1 MPNIFKRFMKPAAV
15 NYVFTDAN
23 ELTDDDEA
31 LAGEAAAETLTDF
44 DSAFDADFDE
54 DFAADFDGSFEH
66 VEGPARVGQE
76 QTAETEPAPEEERPA
91 APVDFARVQAEAIL
105 AAARLEAEQ
114 IKEQALKDAE
124 AEVHELYRAA
134 RADGYNGGFTEGMAA
149 AMSEA
154 QAEIARQAEA
164 QGAEVKRFLA
174 LAVAEKVIRI
184 SLKSSGDILLRM
196 IETATEKHRR
206 CEWVQIYI
214 ADCDTKNIALSTPE
228 LTAALGHLSNRI
240 RIIPMADDESG
251 TCIIEMPDEI
261 IDASV
266 STQMD
271 NIRKLFKTL
280 QVKIKCSNILSSKS
294 NRLKR
299 LATPEKLKISWACLL
314 RPAV

>member
-15 NYVFTDAN
+15 DYVFTDAN

-31 LAGEAAAETLTDF
+31 LAGEAAVDALTGF
-44 DSAFDADFDE
+44 DSAFDE
-54 DFAADFDGSFEH
+54 DFAADFDGDFEH

-76 QTAETEPAPEEERPA
+76 QTAETEPAPEEEERPA
-91 APVDFARVQAEAIL
+91 TPVDFARVQAEAIL

-164 QGAEVKRFLA
+164 QGAEVKRFLDDATHRRDLILQDTKEDLRDLA

-271 NIRKLFKTL
+271 NIREVI
-280 QVKIKCSNILSSKS
+280 QNASGEN
-294 NRLKR
+294 
-299 LATPEKLKISWACLL
+299 
-314 RPAV
+314 

>member
-54 DFAADFDGSFEH
+54 DFAADFDGDFEH

-91 APVDFARVQAEAIL
+91 TPVDFARVQAEAIL

-164 QGAEVKRFLA
+164 QGAEVKRFLDDATHRRDLILQDTKEDLRDLA

-271 NIRKLFKTL
+271 NIREVI
-280 QVKIKCSNILSSKS
+280 QNASGEN
-294 NRLKR
+294 
-299 LATPEKLKISWACLL
+299 
-314 RPAV
+314 

>member
-44 DSAFDADFDE
+44 DSAFDE
-54 DFAADFDGSFEH
+54 DFAADFDGDFEH

-76 QTAETEPAPEEERPA
+76 QTAETEPASEEERPA
-91 APVDFARVQAEAIL
+91 TPVDFARVQAEAIL

-164 QGAEVKRFLA
+164 QGAEVKRFLDDATHRRDLILQDTKEDLRDLA

-271 NIRKLFKTL
+271 NIREVI
-280 QVKIKCSNILSSKS
+280 QNASGEN
-294 NRLKR
+294 
-299 LATPEKLKISWACLL
+299 
-314 RPAV
+314 

>member
-31 LAGEAAAETLTDF
+31 LVGEAAAETLTDF
-44 DSAFDADFDE
+44 DSAFDE
-54 DFAADFDGSFEH
+54 DFAADFDGDFEH

-91 APVDFARVQAEAIL
+91 TPVDFARVQAEAIL

-164 QGAEVKRFLA
+164 QGAEVKRFLDDATHRRDLILQDTKEDLRDLA

-271 NIRKLFKTL
+271 NIREVI
-280 QVKIKCSNILSSKS
+280 QNASGEN
-294 NRLKR
+294 
-299 LATPEKLKISWACLL
+299 
-314 RPAV
+314 

>member
-54 DFAADFDGSFEH
+54 DFAADFDGDFEH

-91 APVDFARVQAEAIL
+91 TPVDFARVQAEAIL

-134 RADGYNGGFTEGMAA
+134 QADGYNGGFTEGMAA

-164 QGAEVKRFLA
+164 QGAEVKRFLDDATHRRDLILQDTKEDLRDLA

-271 NIRKLFKTL
+271 NIREVI
-280 QVKIKCSNILSSKS
+280 QNASGEN
-294 NRLKR
+294 
-299 LATPEKLKISWACLL
+299 
-314 RPAV
+314 

>member
-15 NYVFTDAN
+15 DYVFTDAN

-31 LAGEAAAETLTDF
+31 LAGEAAADALTGF
-44 DSAFDADFDE
+44 DSAFDEDFDE
-54 DFAADFDGSFEH
+54 DFAADFDGDFEH
-66 VEGPARVGQE
+66 VEGPVKVGQE
-76 QTAETEPAPEEERPA
+76 QPAETEPVPEEEERPA
-91 APVDFARVQAEAIL
+91 TPVDFARVQAEAIL

-114 IKEQALKDAE
+114 IKAQALKDAE

-164 QGAEVKRFLA
+164 QGAEVKRFLDDATHRRDLILQDTKEDLRDLA

-271 NIRKLFKTL
+271 NIREVI
-280 QVKIKCSNILSSKS
+280 QNASGEN
-294 NRLKR
+294 
-299 LATPEKLKISWACLL
+299 
-314 RPAV
+314 

>member
-44 DSAFDADFDE
+44 DSAFDE
-54 DFAADFDGSFEH
+54 DFAADFDGDFEH

-91 APVDFARVQAEAIL
+91 TPVDFARVQAEAIL

-164 QGAEVKRFLA
+164 QGAEVKRFLDDATHRRDLILQDTKEDLRDLA

-271 NIRKLFKTL
+271 NIREVI
-280 QVKIKCSNILSSKS
+280 QNASGEN
-294 NRLKR
+294 
-299 LATPEKLKISWACLL
+299 
-314 RPAV
+314 

>member
-44 DSAFDADFDE
+44 DSAFDEDFDE
-54 DFAADFDGSFEH
+54 DFAADFDGDFEH

-76 QTAETEPAPEEERPA
+76 QTAGTESAPEEERPA
-91 APVDFARVQAEAIL
+91 TPVDFARVQAEAIL

-164 QGAEVKRFLA
+164 QGAEVKRFLDDATHRRDLILQDTKEDLRDLA

-271 NIRKLFKTL
+271 NIREVI
-280 QVKIKCSNILSSKS
+280 QNASGEN
-294 NRLKR
+294 
-299 LATPEKLKISWACLL
+299 
-314 RPAV
+314 

>member
-31 LAGEAAAETLTDF
+31 LVGEAAAETLTDF
-44 DSAFDADFDE
+44 DSAFDE
-54 DFAADFDGSFEH
+54 DFAAYFDGDFEH

-76 QTAETEPAPEEERPA
+76 QTAETEPAPEEEERPA
-91 APVDFARVQAEAIL
+91 TPVDFARVQAEAIL

-149 AMSEA
+149 AMREA

-164 QGAEVKRFLA
+164 QGAEVKRFLDEATHRRGLILQETKEDLRDLA

-271 NIRKLFKTL
+271 NIREVI
-280 QVKIKCSNILSSKS
+280 QNASGEN
-294 NRLKR
+294 
-299 LATPEKLKISWACLL
+299 
-314 RPAV
+314 

>member
-1 MPNIFKRFMKPAAV
+1 MKPAAV

-31 LAGEAAAETLTDF
+31 LVGEAAAETLTDF
-44 DSAFDADFDE
+44 DSAFDE
-54 DFAADFDGSFEH
+54 DFAADFDGDFEH

-76 QTAETEPAPEEERPA
+76 QTAETEPAPEEEERPA
-91 APVDFARVQAEAIL
+91 TPVDFARVQAEAIL

-164 QGAEVKRFLA
+164 QGAEVKRFLDDATHRRDLILQDTKEDLRDLA

-271 NIRKLFKTL
+271 NIREVI
-280 QVKIKCSNILSSKS
+280 QNASGEN
-294 NRLKR
+294 
-299 LATPEKLKISWACLL
+299 
-314 RPAV
+314 

>member
-31 LAGEAAAETLTDF
+31 LAGEAAVETLTDF
-44 DSAFDADFDE
+44 DSAFDEDFDE
-54 DFAADFDGSFEH
+54 DFAADFDGDFEH

-76 QTAETEPAPEEERPA
+76 QTAETEPAPEEEERPA
-91 APVDFARVQAEAIL
+91 TPVDFARVQAEAIL

-164 QGAEVKRFLA
+164 QGAEVKRFLDDATHRRDLILQDTKEDLRDLA

-240 RIIPMADDESG
+240 RIIPMAD
-251 TCIIEMPDEI
+251 EI

-271 NIRKLFKTL
+271 NIREVI
-280 QVKIKCSNILSSKS
+280 QNASGEN
-294 NRLKR
+294 
-299 LATPEKLKISWACLL
+299 
-314 RPAV
+314 

>member
-31 LAGEAAAETLTDF
+31 LAGEAAVETLTDF
-44 DSAFDADFDE
+44 DSAFDE
-54 DFAADFDGSFEH
+54 DFAADFDGDFEH

-76 QTAETEPAPEEERPA
+76 QTAETEPAPEEEERPA
-91 APVDFARVQAEAIL
+91 TPVDFARVQAEAIL

-164 QGAEVKRFLA
+164 QGAEVKRFLDDATHRRDLILQDTKEDLRDLA

-271 NIRKLFKTL
+271 NIREVI
-280 QVKIKCSNILSSKS
+280 QNASGEN
-294 NRLKR
+294 
-299 LATPEKLKISWACLL
+299 
-314 RPAV
+314 

>member
-54 DFAADFDGSFEH
+54 DFAADFDGDFEH

-76 QTAETEPAPEEERPA
+76 QTAETEPAPEEEERPA
-91 APVDFARVQAEAIL
+91 TPVDFARVQAEAIL

-164 QGAEVKRFLA
+164 QGAEVKRFLDDATHRRDLILQDTKEDLRDLA

-271 NIRKLFKTL
+271 NIREVI
-280 QVKIKCSNILSSKS
+280 QNASGEN
-294 NRLKR
+294 
-299 LATPEKLKISWACLL
+299 
-314 RPAV
+314 

>member
-44 DSAFDADFDE
+44 DSAFDE
-54 DFAADFDGSFEH
+54 DFAADFDGDFEH

-76 QTAETEPAPEEERPA
+76 QIAETEPAPEEEERPA
-91 APVDFARVQAEAIL
+91 TPVDFARVQAEAIL

-164 QGAEVKRFLA
+164 QGAEVKRFLDDATHRRDLILQDTKEDLRDLA

-271 NIRKLFKTL
+271 NIREVI
-280 QVKIKCSNILSSKS
+280 QNASGEN
-294 NRLKR
+294 
-299 LATPEKLKISWACLL
+299 
-314 RPAV
+314 

>member
-31 LAGEAAAETLTDF
+31 LAGEAAVETLTDF

-54 DFAADFDGSFEH
+54 DFAADFDGDFEH

-76 QTAETEPAPEEERPA
+76 QTAETEPAPEEEERPA
-91 APVDFARVQAEAIL
+91 TPVDFARVQAEAIL

-164 QGAEVKRFLA
+164 QGAEVKRFLDDATHRRDLILQDTKEDLRDLA

-240 RIIPMADDESG
+240 RIIPM
-251 TCIIEMPDEI
+251 PDEI

-271 NIRKLFKTL
+271 NIREVI
-280 QVKIKCSNILSSKS
+280 QNASGEN
-294 NRLKR
+294 
-299 LATPEKLKISWACLL
+299 
-314 RPAV
+314 

>member
-31 LAGEAAAETLTDF
+31 LVGEAAAETLTDF
-44 DSAFDADFDE
+44 DSAFDE
-54 DFAADFDGSFEH
+54 DFAADFDGDFEH

-76 QTAETEPAPEEERPA
+76 QTAETEPASEEEERPA
-91 APVDFARVQAEAIL
+91 TPVDFARVQAEAIL

-164 QGAEVKRFLA
+164 QGAEVKRFLDDATHRRDLILQDTKEDLRDLA

-271 NIRKLFKTL
+271 NIREVI
-280 QVKIKCSNILSSKS
+280 QNASGEN
-294 NRLKR
+294 
-299 LATPEKLKISWACLL
+299 
-314 RPAV
+314 

>member
-44 DSAFDADFDE
+44 DSAFDEDFDE
-54 DFAADFDGSFEH
+54 DFAADFDGDFEH

-76 QTAETEPAPEEERPA
+76 QTAETEPASEEEERPA
-91 APVDFARVQAEAIL
+91 TPVDFARVQAEAIL

-164 QGAEVKRFLA
+164 QGAEVKRFLDDATHRRDLILQDTKEDLRDLA

-271 NIRKLFKTL
+271 NIREVI
-280 QVKIKCSNILSSKS
+280 QNASGEN
-294 NRLKR
+294 
-299 LATPEKLKISWACLL
+299 
-314 RPAV
+314 

>member
-54 DFAADFDGSFEH
+54 DFAADFAADFDGDFEH

-76 QTAETEPAPEEERPA
+76 QTAETEPAPEEEERPA
-91 APVDFARVQAEAIL
+91 TPVDFARVQAEAIL

-164 QGAEVKRFLA
+164 QGAEVKRFLDDATHRRDLILQDTKEDLRDLA

-271 NIRKLFKTL
+271 NIREVI
-280 QVKIKCSNILSSKS
+280 QNASGEN
-294 NRLKR
+294 
-299 LATPEKLKISWACLL
+299 
-314 RPAV
+314 

>member
-15 NYVFTDAN
+15 NYVFMDAN

-54 DFAADFDGSFEH
+54 DFAADFDGAFEH

-76 QTAETEPAPEEERPA
+76 QTAETEPAPEEEERPA
-91 APVDFARVQAEAIL
+91 TPVDFARVQAEAIL

-114 IKEQALKDAE
+114 IKAQALKDAE

-164 QGAEVKRFLA
+164 QGAEVKRFLDDATHRRDLILQDTKEDLRDLA

-271 NIRKLFKTL
+271 NIREVI
-280 QVKIKCSNILSSKS
+280 QNASGEN
-294 NRLKR
+294 
-299 LATPEKLKISWACLL
+299 
-314 RPAV
+314 

>member
-23 ELTDDDEA
+23 ELNDDEV

-54 DFAADFDGSFEH
+54 DFAADFDGDFEH

-91 APVDFARVQAEAIL
+91 TPVDFARVQAEAIL

-164 QGAEVKRFLA
+164 QGAEVKRFLNDATHRRDLILQDTKEDLRDLA

-271 NIRKLFKTL
+271 NIREVI
-280 QVKIKCSNILSSKS
+280 QNASGEN
-294 NRLKR
+294 
-299 LATPEKLKISWACLL
+299 
-314 RPAV
+314 

>member
-1 MPNIFKRFMKPAAV
+1 MPSIFKRFMKPPAV

-23 ELTDDDEA
+23 ELDDGDEKRDT
-31 LAGEAAAETLTDF
+31 AAEFEDI
-44 DSAFDADFDE
+44 D
-54 DFAADFDGSFEH
+54 DFAADDSDFQSFGSDENLID
-66 VEGPARVGQE
+66 ESDA
-76 QTAETEPAPEEERPA
+76 TADDDLSDLAADEELPAPEPRQSTPL
-91 APVDFARVQAEAIL
+91 DFARVQAEAIL

-114 IKEQALKDAE
+114 IKEKALKDAE
-124 AEVHELYRAA
+124 DEVHELFRAA
-134 RADGYNGGFTEGMAA
+134 RADGYNGGFAEGMAA

-154 QAEIARQAEA
+154 QSEIERQVVE
-164 QGAEVKRFLA
+164 QGAEVKRFLEAAVHSRDLILQDTREDLRDLA
-174 LAVAEKVIRI
+174 LAVAEKVIRV

-196 IETATEKHRR
+196 IDSATEKHRR

-214 ADCDTKNIALSTPE
+214 ADCDTKNISLSTPE

-271 NIRKLFKTL
+271 NIREVI
-280 QVKIKCSNILSSKS
+280 QN
-294 NRLKR
+294 
-299 LATPEKLKISWACLL
+299 
-314 RPAV
+314 AVGEN

>member
-91 APVDFARVQAEAIL
+91 TPVDFARVQAEAIL

-164 QGAEVKRFLA
+164 QGAEVKRFLDDATHRRDLILQDTKEDLRDLA

-271 NIRKLFKTL
+271 NIREVI
-280 QVKIKCSNILSSKS
+280 QNASGEN
-294 NRLKR
+294 
-299 LATPEKLKISWACLL
+299 
-314 RPAV
+314 

>member
-31 LAGEAAAETLTDF
+31 LAGEAAVETLTDF
-44 DSAFDADFDE
+44 DSAFDE
-54 DFAADFDGSFEH
+54 DFAADFDGDFEH

-76 QTAETEPAPEEERPA
+76 QTAETEPAPEEEERLA
-91 APVDFARVQAEAIL
+91 TPVDFARVQAEAIL

-164 QGAEVKRFLA
+164 QGAEVKRFLDDATHRRDLILQDTKEDLRDLA

-184 SLKSSGDILLRM
+184 SFKSSGDILLRM

-271 NIRKLFKTL
+271 NIREVI
-280 QVKIKCSNILSSKS
+280 QNASGEN
-294 NRLKR
+294 
-299 LATPEKLKISWACLL
+299 
-314 RPAV
+314 

>member
-23 ELTDDDEA
+23 ELTDGDET
-31 LAGEAAAETLTDF
+31 LAGEAPAGV
-44 DSAFDADFDE
+44 DSDFDE
-54 DFAADFDGSFEH
+54 GFEDDFGADFDGDFEH
-66 VEGPARVGQE
+66 VESAGPARQE
-76 QTAETEPAPEEERPA
+76 QPAEAEEAAPEEEERPA
-91 APVDFARVQAEAIL
+91 TPVDFARVQAEAIL

-154 QAEIARQAEA
+154 QSEIARQAEA
-164 QGAEVKRFLA
+164 QGAEIKRFLDDATHRRDLILQDTKEDLRDLA

-196 IETATEKHRR
+196 IENATEKHRR

-240 RIIPMADDESG
+240 RIIPMGDDESG

-271 NIRKLFKTL
+271 NIREVI
-280 QVKIKCSNILSSKS
+280 QNASGEN
-294 NRLKR
+294 
-299 LATPEKLKISWACLL
+299 
-314 RPAV
+314 

>member
-54 DFAADFDGSFEH
+54 VFAADFDGDFEH

-76 QTAETEPAPEEERPA
+76 QTAGTEPAPEEERPA
-91 APVDFARVQAEAIL
+91 TPVDFARVQAEAIL

-164 QGAEVKRFLA
+164 QGAEVKRFLDDATHRRDLILQDTKEDLRDLA

-271 NIRKLFKTL
+271 NIREVI
-280 QVKIKCSNILSSKS
+280 QNASGEN
-294 NRLKR
+294 
-299 LATPEKLKISWACLL
+299 
-314 RPAV
+314 

>member
-54 DFAADFDGSFEH
+54 DFAADFDGDFEH

-76 QTAETEPAPEEERPA
+76 QTAGTEPAPEEERPA
-91 APVDFARVQAEAIL
+91 TPVDFARVQAEAIL

-164 QGAEVKRFLA
+164 QGAEVKRFLDDATHRRDLILQDTKEDLRDLA

-228 LTAALGHLSNRI
+228 LTAALGHLSTRI

-271 NIRKLFKTL
+271 NIREVI
-280 QVKIKCSNILSSKS
+280 QNASGEN
-294 NRLKR
+294 
-299 LATPEKLKISWACLL
+299 
-314 RPAV
+314 

>member
-1 MPNIFKRFMKPAAV
+1 MKPAAV

-54 DFAADFDGSFEH
+54 DFAADFDGDFEH

-91 APVDFARVQAEAIL
+91 TPVDFARVQAEAIL

-164 QGAEVKRFLA
+164 QGAEVKRFLDDATHRRDLILQDTKEDLRDLA

-271 NIRKLFKTL
+271 NIREVI
-280 QVKIKCSNILSSKS
+280 QNASGEN
-294 NRLKR
+294 
-299 LATPEKLKISWACLL
+299 
-314 RPAV
+314 

>member
-31 LAGEAAAETLTDF
+31 LAGEAATETLTDF

-54 DFAADFDGSFEH
+54 DFAADFDGDFEH

-91 APVDFARVQAEAIL
+91 TPVDFARVQAEAIL

-164 QGAEVKRFLA
+164 QGAEVKRFLDDATHRRDLILQDTKEDLRDLA

-271 NIRKLFKTL
+271 NIREVI
-280 QVKIKCSNILSSKS
+280 QNASGEN
-294 NRLKR
+294 
-299 LATPEKLKISWACLL
+299 
-314 RPAV
+314 

>member
-31 LAGEAAAETLTDF
+31 LVGEAAAETLTDF
-44 DSAFDADFDE
+44 DSAFDE
-54 DFAADFDGSFEH
+54 DFAADFDGDFEH

-76 QTAETEPAPEEERPA
+76 QTAETEPAPEEEERPA
-91 APVDFARVQAEAIL
+91 TPVDFARVQAEAIL

-164 QGAEVKRFLA
+164 QGAEVKRFLDDATHRRDLILQDTKEDLRDLA

-271 NIRKLFKTL
+271 NIREVI
-280 QVKIKCSNILSSKS
+280 QNASGEN
-294 NRLKR
+294 
-299 LATPEKLKISWACLL
+299 
-314 RPAV
+314 

>member
-1 MPNIFKRFMKPAAV
+1 MKPAAV

-44 DSAFDADFDE
+44 DSAFDEDFDE
-54 DFAADFDGSFEH
+54 DFVADFDGDFEH

-76 QTAETEPAPEEERPA
+76 QTAETEPAPEEEERPA
-91 APVDFARVQAEAIL
+91 TPVDFARVQAEAIL

-164 QGAEVKRFLA
+164 QGAEVKRFLDDATHRRDLILQDTKEDLRDLA

-271 NIRKLFKTL
+271 NIREVI
-280 QVKIKCSNILSSKS
+280 QNASGEN
-294 NRLKR
+294 
-299 LATPEKLKISWACLL
+299 
-314 RPAV
+314 

>member
-23 ELTDDDEA
+23 ELTDEDEA

-44 DSAFDADFDE
+44 DSAFDE
-54 DFAADFDGSFEH
+54 DFAADFDGDFEH

-76 QTAETEPAPEEERPA
+76 QTAETEPAPEEEERPA
-91 APVDFARVQAEAIL
+91 TPVDFARVQAEAIL

-164 QGAEVKRFLA
+164 QGAEVKRFLDDATHRRDLILQDTKEDLRDLA

-271 NIRKLFKTL
+271 NIREVI
-280 QVKIKCSNILSSKS
+280 QNASGEN
-294 NRLKR
+294 
-299 LATPEKLKISWACLL
+299 
-314 RPAV
+314 

>member
-1 MPNIFKRFMKPAAV
+1 MPSIFKRFMKPPAV

-23 ELTDDDEA
+23 ELDDGDEKRNT
-31 LAGEAAAETLTDF
+31 AAEFEDI
-44 DSAFDADFDE
+44 D
-54 DFAADFDGSFEH
+54 DFAADDSDFQGFGSDENLTD
-66 VEGPARVGQE
+66 EPDAM
-76 QTAETEPAPEEERPA
+76 AEDDPSDLAVDEELPAPELRQSTPL
-91 APVDFARVQAEAIL
+91 DFARVQAEAIL

-114 IKEQALKDAE
+114 IKEKALKDAE
-124 AEVHELYRAA
+124 DEVHELFRAA
-134 RADGYNGGFTEGMAA
+134 RADGYNGGFAEGMAA

-154 QAEIARQAEA
+154 QAEIERQVVE
-164 QGAEVKRFLA
+164 QGAEVKRFLEAAVHSRDLVLQDTREDLRDLA
-174 LAVAEKVIRI
+174 LAVAEKVIRV

-196 IETATEKHRR
+196 IDSATEKHRR

-214 ADCDTKNIALSTPE
+214 ADCDTKNISLSTPE

-271 NIRKLFKTL
+271 NIREVI
-280 QVKIKCSNILSSKS
+280 QN
-294 NRLKR
+294 
-299 LATPEKLKISWACLL
+299 
-314 RPAV
+314 AVGEN

>member
-31 LAGEAAAETLTDF
+31 LAGEAAVETLTDF
-44 DSAFDADFDE
+44 DSAFDE
-54 DFAADFDGSFEH
+54 DFAADFDGDFEH

-76 QTAETEPAPEEERPA
+76 QTAETEPASEEEERPA
-91 APVDFARVQAEAIL
+91 TPVDFARVQAEAIL

-164 QGAEVKRFLA
+164 QGAEVKRFLDDATHRRDLILQDTKEDLRDLA

-271 NIRKLFKTL
+271 NIREVI
-280 QVKIKCSNILSSKS
+280 QNASGEN
-294 NRLKR
+294 
-299 LATPEKLKISWACLL
+299 
-314 RPAV
+314 

>member
-1 MPNIFKRFMKPAAV
+1 MKPKAES
-15 NYVFTDAN
+15 YVFTDAN
-23 ELTDDDEA
+23 ELDAEEEKHNEPASDNINEIADLDAPKDDFWSFDGTDDEA
-31 LAGEAAAETLTDF
+31 ADDETDGLLTNLSQPAEP
-44 DSAFDADFDE
+44 AE
-54 DFAADFDGSFEH
+54 PE
-66 VEGPARVGQE
+66 PARQP
-76 QTAETEPAPEEERPA
+76 T
-91 APVDFARVQAEAIL
+91 PVDYARVQAEAIL
-105 AAARLEAEQ
+105 AAARLEAEK
-114 IKEQALKDAE
+114 IKEKAIKDAE

-134 RADGYNGGFTEGMAA
+134 RADGYNGGFTEGMAT

-154 QAEIARQAEA
+154 QGEIQRQIEA
-164 QGAEVKRFLA
+164 QGAEVKRFLEAAVHSRDLVLQDTREDLRDLA

-196 IETATEKHRR
+196 IDSATEKHRR

-251 TCIIEMPDEI
+251 TCIVEMPDEI

-271 NIRKLFKTL
+271 NIREVI
-280 QVKIKCSNILSSKS
+280 QN
-294 NRLKR
+294 
-299 LATPEKLKISWACLL
+299 
-314 RPAV
+314 AVGEN

>member
-54 DFAADFDGSFEH
+54 DFAADFDGDFEH

-91 APVDFARVQAEAIL
+91 TPVDFARVQAEAIL

-114 IKEQALKDAE
+114 IKAQALKDAE

-164 QGAEVKRFLA
+164 QGAEVKRFLDDATHRRDLILQDTKEDLRDLA

-240 RIIPMADDESG
+240 RIIPMADDEAG

-271 NIRKLFKTL
+271 NIREVI
-280 QVKIKCSNILSSKS
+280 QNASGEN
-294 NRLKR
+294 
-299 LATPEKLKISWACLL
+299 
-314 RPAV
+314 

>member
-1 MPNIFKRFMKPAAV
+1 MKPAAV

-44 DSAFDADFDE
+44 DSAFDE
-54 DFAADFDGSFEH
+54 DFAADFDGDFEH

-76 QTAETEPAPEEERPA
+76 QTAETEPAPEEEERPA
-91 APVDFARVQAEAIL
+91 TPVDFARVQAEAIL

-164 QGAEVKRFLA
+164 QGAEVKRFLDDATHRRDLILQDTKEDLRDLA

-271 NIRKLFKTL
+271 NIREVI
-280 QVKIKCSNILSSKS
+280 QNASGEN
-294 NRLKR
+294 
-299 LATPEKLKISWACLL
+299 
-314 RPAV
+314 

>member
-1 MPNIFKRFMKPAAV
+1 MKPAAV

-44 DSAFDADFDE
+44 DADFDE
-54 DFAADFDGSFEH
+54 DFAADFDGDFEH

-76 QTAETEPAPEEERPA
+76 QTAETEPAPEEEERPA
-91 APVDFARVQAEAIL
+91 TPVDFARVQAEAIL

-164 QGAEVKRFLA
+164 QGAEVKRFLDDATHRRDLILQDTKEDLRDLA

-271 NIRKLFKTL
+271 NIREVI
-280 QVKIKCSNILSSKS
+280 QNASGEN
-294 NRLKR
+294 
-299 LATPEKLKISWACLL
+299 
-314 RPAV
+314 

>member
-23 ELTDDDEA
+23 ELTDEDEA

-54 DFAADFDGSFEH
+54 DFAADFDGDFEH

-76 QTAETEPAPEEERPA
+76 QTAETEPAPEEEERPA
-91 APVDFARVQAEAIL
+91 TPVDFARVQAEAIL

-164 QGAEVKRFLA
+164 QGAEVKRFLDDATHRRDLILQDTKEDLRDLA

-271 NIRKLFKTL
+271 NIREVI
-280 QVKIKCSNILSSKS
+280 QNASGEN
-294 NRLKR
+294 
-299 LATPEKLKISWACLL
+299 
-314 RPAV
+314 

>member
-23 ELTDDDEA
+23 ELTDDD
-31 LAGEAAAETLTDF
+31 GEAAAETLTDF

-54 DFAADFDGSFEH
+54 DFAADFDGDFEH

-91 APVDFARVQAEAIL
+91 TPVDFARVQAEAIL

-164 QGAEVKRFLA
+164 QGAEVKRFLDDATHRRDLILQDTKEDLRDLA

-271 NIRKLFKTL
+271 NIREVI
-280 QVKIKCSNILSSKS
+280 QNASGEN
-294 NRLKR
+294 
-299 LATPEKLKISWACLL
+299 
-314 RPAV
+314 